1 MTDSNHNKFGKK
13 THYNSNARR
22 VLIREFRFQHINF
35 HTPSSLTNS
44 GSGLNYTFTPNSANY
59 FPNFPVLIQS
69 DGTPWEISILYL
81 TAKIKEC
88 GTYEHRTIRGLAD
101 HLLDYLRFHEDL
113 GLNYLYLPENDR
125 LKVTFR
131 YREELIEQIS
141 SGKIETSTAKVRI
154 NAIANFYREI
164 IKWRLLD
171 STQLKKLPFE
181 ETVKYIHIVSK
192 NGRDSTV
199 IKTSHNLS
207 IRKPKKQRDPECISD
222 GGDLRPLTFSEQETM
237 LVALRKSSREY
248 QLMFYLALFTGAR
261 IQTVCTLRLT
271 HLKGSLDQDGNLR
284 LPIGDGTLADTKLG
298 KHMTLLVPG
307 WLVQDMKIYSL
318 SQEAKKRR
326 SRSFYGDND
335 NNYIFLSKNGIP
347 YYTAKSELIDR
358 SNQEHQ
364 TTPTKA
370 TKLQNTSIQDGAA
383 LRQHIHSILLP
394 RIRVKNPSFQRFT
407 FHDLRASFGMNL
419 LESQLK
425 HSGSGN
431 VTAALEYTQQRMGH
445 SNKETTLQYLNY
457 KSRLEWRS
465 SIQNEFEVSLFRH
478 VNTPQNN

>member
-1 MTDSNHNKFGKK
+1 
-13 THYNSNARR
+13 
-22 VLIREFRFQHINF
+22 
-35 HTPSSLTNS
+35 
-44 GSGLNYTFTPNSANY
+44 
-59 FPNFPVLIQS
+59 
-69 DGTPWEISILYL
+69 
-81 TAKIKEC
+81 
-88 GTYEHRTIRGLAD
+88 
-101 HLLDYLRFHEDL
+101 
-113 GLNYLYLPENDR
+113 
-125 LKVTFR
+125 
-131 YREELIEQIS
+131 
-141 SGKIETSTAKVRI
+141 
-154 NAIANFYREI
+154 
-164 IKWRLLD
+164 
-171 STQLKKLPFE
+171 
-181 ETVKYIHIVSK
+181 
-192 NGRDSTV
+192 
-199 IKTSHNLS
+199 
-207 IRKPKKQRDPECISD
+207 
-222 GGDLRPLTFSEQETM
+222 
-237 LVALRKSSREY
+237 
-248 QLMFYLALFTGAR
+248 
-261 IQTVCTLRLT
+261 
-271 HLKGSLDQDGNLR
+271 
-284 LPIGDGTLADTKLG
+284 
-298 KHMTLLVPG
+298 MTLLVPG